1 MGTYTIEWV
10 FLVYFLLVNTSYLL
24 LNISSIYSISRYMSQ
39 TGYGELGGELSD
51 LMPPVT
57 IVIPAYNEEKT
68 IVQTVKSVL
77 QLEYP
82 SLRVVVV
89 NDGSTDETAERLI
102 DHFEMEKTSF
112 DQPEELS
119 TEEVTSLYR
128 SYSKKNLSLVDK
140 ENGGKADALNAGIN
154 QARTPYVCCID
165 ADSVLDRNCLK
176 ALIRP
181 FLFDE
186 DTVAVGGTVR
196 VANGCEVEEGFISS
210 VNLPDALLP
219 LFQVVEYLRAFLF
232 GRMGWDPLNGLMVI
246 SGAFGLFDRS
256 AVIDVGGYHTDNVA
270 EDMELVVRMHRKL
283 SDREQDYKI
292 RYIPDPV
299 CWTEVPEDLN
309 SMRSQRTRW
318 QHGLGQSILKNLSLL
333 FKPGSGWAGWLA
345 FPYLIVFEGIG
356 ALIEA
361 SGYVYIAIG
370 LLMGFVSPTMG
381 LAFFVVAVAF
391 GVFVS
396 VVSFLLEVISFNVYD
411 KPTDLVRLFGAA
423 ILENLGYRQVN
434 SWWRLIGTLRMLRGG
449 TGEWGTIERS
459 EFGSESS

>member
-1 MGTYTIEWV
+1 MGFYTLEWF
-10 FLVYFLLVNTSYLL
+10 FLVYFLLVNLSYLL
-24 LNISSIYSISRYMSQ
+24 LNAGSMYSINRYMKQ
-39 TGYGELGGELSD
+39 TGYGDFGSELSD

-82 SLRVVVV
+82 SLNVVVV
-89 NDGSTDETAERLI
+89 NDGSNDETPSRLI
-102 DHFEMEKTSF
+102 EHFEMQQTSF
-112 DQPEELS
+112 DQPKDLS
-119 TEEVTSLYR
+119 TEQINAVYK
-128 SYSKKNLSLVDK
+128 SYSKQNLSLVDK

-196 VANGCEVEEGFISS
+196 VANGCEVDEGFISS
-210 VNLPDALLP
+210 ISLPEVLLS

-270 EDMELVVRMHRKL
+270 EDMELVVRMHRRL
-283 SDREQDYKI
+283 SERDRDYRI

-299 CWTEVPEDLN
+299 CWTEVPEDMN
-309 SMRSQRTRW
+309 SLRSQRTRW
-318 QHGLGQSILKNLSLL
+318 QHGLAQSVVKNLSLL

-345 FPYLIVFEGIG
+345 FPYLIVFEGFG
-356 ALIEA
+356 ALLEVL
-361 SGYVYIAIG
+361 GYAYIALG
-370 LLMGFVSPTMG
+370 LILGFVSPHMAF
-381 LAFFVVAVAF
+381 AFFIVAIAF
-391 GVFVS
+391 GIFVS
-396 VVSFLLEVISFNVYD
+396 VVSFLLEVISFNVYK
-411 KPTDLVRLFGAA
+411 KPRDLIRLFWAA
-423 ILENLGYRQVN
+423 VLENLGYRQVN
-434 SWWRLIGTLRMLRGG
+434 SWWRLIGLFRMLRGG
-449 TGEWGTIERS
+449 KGEWGSIERGG
-459 EFGSESS
+459 FD